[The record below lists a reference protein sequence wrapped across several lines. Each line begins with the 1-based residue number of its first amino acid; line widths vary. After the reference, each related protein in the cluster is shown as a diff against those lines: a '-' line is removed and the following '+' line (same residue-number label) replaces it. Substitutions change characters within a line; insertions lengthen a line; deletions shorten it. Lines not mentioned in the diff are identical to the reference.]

1 MKMKRSLALVLSIVL
16 IFASI
21 ITVSA
26 EETTQ
31 NLAAEVMTKEVFK
44 ASNGLEMPY
53 RLYVP
58 EDYDANKEYSFLL
71 FLHGAGN
78 RGDDNNSQVSVNT
91 GLLNRIIG
99 GEKVTYDGVEIDT
112 SKEFIIVAP
121 QCT

>member
-31 NLAAEVMTKEVFK
+31 NLAAEAMTKEVFK

-99 GEKVTYDGVEIDT
+99 GEKVTYDGVEI
-112 SKEFIIVAP
+112 EALC
-121 QCT
+121 Q